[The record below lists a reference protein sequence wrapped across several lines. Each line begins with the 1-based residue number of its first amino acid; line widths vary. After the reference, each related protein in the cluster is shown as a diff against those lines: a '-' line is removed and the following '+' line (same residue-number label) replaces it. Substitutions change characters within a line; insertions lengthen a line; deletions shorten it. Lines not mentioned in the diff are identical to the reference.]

1 MDFLDTHLDEF
12 QQHLLDGGFA
22 PSAAQNYRFRAS
34 TFLKANPDAL
44 KAGKDEAKETIE
56 SYIAGLPRNT
66 AATIPASA
74 TRRWWV
80 FRFDEPYF
88 NRLRPS
94 DCVGDEAIDEECRC
108 FGEYLKAHG
117 NVIDETIKK
126 RVGSIRL
133 FLYAIYPDGSFA
145 RGAVTLADIVGYHSK
160 ATASD
165 GMTRRN
171 INGTDLRSYAKFL
184 RSVGCDVGPLDSI
197 SLSGPTRRDHVV
209 PGLLDEQA
217 FEKLKASCDRGTPR
231 GDRDLAM
238 AMCMGNLGLRA
249 CDVARLR
256 LEDVNWMEGTLTVEG
271 SKSKTARTLPLD
283 EGTGR
288 AIERSVLSRKADTGV
303 RALFVNT
310 IGNPIKSHQV
320 QTAMSLAAGRACI
333 DTYHGTHGLRRTVAT
348 NMANAGIDV
357 KTIADVLGHERID
370 TTVRYMRVSM
380 ANLRKVAAHWPEGGG
395 DEQA

>member
-1 MDFLDTHLDEF
+1 MDYLNIHLDGF
-12 QQHLLDGGFA
+12 QQHLLDEGYA
-22 PSAAQNYRFRAS
+22 PSAAKNYRFRAS
-34 TFLKANPDAL
+34 TFLKANPNAINAE
-44 KAGKDEAKETIE
+44 KNEAREIIE
-56 SYIAGLPRNT
+56 SYIATLPRNT

-74 TRRWWV
+74 VRRWWV

-94 DCVGDEAIDEECRC
+94 DCIGDEAIDEECRR
-108 FGEYLKAHG
+108 FEEYLRVHG
-117 NVIDETIKK
+117 NIADETVKN

-133 FLYAIYPDGSFA
+133 FLYTIYPDGSFE
-145 RGAVTLADIVGYHSK
+145 RGAVTLADIVDYHSK
-160 ATASD
+160 ASASD
-165 GMTRRN
+165 GVARRN
-171 INGTDLRSYAKFL
+171 VNGTDLRSYAKFL
-184 RSVGCDVGPLDSI
+184 RSVGCDVGPLDAI

-209 PGLLDEQA
+209 PGRLDEQA
-217 FEKLKASCDRGTPR
+217 FEMLKTSCDRGTPR

-249 CDVARLR
+249 CDVARLQ
-256 LEDVNWMEGTLTVEG
+256 LEDVNWVEGTLTVKD

-283 EGTGR
+283 ADTGH
-288 AIERSVLSRKADTGV
+288 AIERSVLSRKANPGV

-310 IGNPIKSHQV
+310 VGNPIKSHQV

-357 KTIADVLGHERID
+357 KTIADVLGHEKID
-370 TTVRYMRVSM
+370 TTVRYVKVGM
-380 ANLRKVAAHWPEGGG
+380 ANLRKVAAHWPEGGFG
-395 DEQA
+395 E

>member
-1 MDFLDTHLDEF
+1 MDYLNIHLDGF
-12 QQHLLDGGFA
+12 QQHLLDEGYA
-22 PSAAQNYRFRAS
+22 PSAAKNYRFRAS
-34 TFLKANPDAL
+34 TFLKANPNAINAE
-44 KAGKDEAKETIE
+44 KNEAREIIE
-56 SYIAGLPRNT
+56 SYIATLPRNT

-74 TRRWWV
+74 ARRWWV

-94 DCVGDEAIDEECRC
+94 DCIGDEAIDEECRR
-108 FGEYLKAHG
+108 FEEYLRVHG
-117 NVIDETIKK
+117 NIADETVKN

-133 FLYAIYPDGSFA
+133 FLYTIYPDGSFE
-145 RGAVTLADIVGYHSK
+145 RGAVTLADIVDYHSK
-160 ATASD
+160 ASASD
-165 GMTRRN
+165 GVARRN
-171 INGTDLRSYAKFL
+171 VNGTDLRSYAKFL
-184 RSVGCDVGPLDSI
+184 RSVGCDVGSLDAI

-209 PGLLDEQA
+209 PGRLDEQA
-217 FEKLKASCDRGTPR
+217 FEMLKTSCDRGTPR

-249 CDVARLR
+249 CDVARLQ
-256 LEDVNWMEGTLTVEG
+256 LEDVNWVEGTLTVKD

-283 EGTGR
+283 ADTGH
-288 AIERSVLSRKADTGV
+288 AIERSVLSRKANPGV

-310 IGNPIKSHQV
+310 VGNPIKSHQV

-357 KTIADVLGHERID
+357 KTIADVLGHEKID
-370 TTVRYMRVSM
+370 TTVRYVKVSM
-380 ANLRKVAAHWPEGGG
+380 ANLRKVAAHWPEGGF
-395 DEQA
+395 DE